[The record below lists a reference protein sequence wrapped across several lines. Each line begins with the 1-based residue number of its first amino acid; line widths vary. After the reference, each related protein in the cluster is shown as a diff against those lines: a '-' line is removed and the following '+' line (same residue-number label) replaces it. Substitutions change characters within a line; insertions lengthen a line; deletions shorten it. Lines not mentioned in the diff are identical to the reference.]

1 MMSCSCW
8 HDTLFVT
15 CIGCVFQYLQVRKWP
30 TRVYL
35 CVSWNFYRTFSESPV
50 IWIHEHMKRRSI
62 SKWPRA
68 HTMIWVELV
77 EREHL
82 FQNTCPGVKQ
92 VSHKKMKAV
101 LSSRGQKQNPEV
113 LKLVA
118 QSCILVLDITSDHIS
133 IYQYFC
139 IFLILYHHVLWFHNS
154 FGHAC
159 LNFALVCPF
168 FGGFLIS
175 QSSIGLVSSLEAGIH
190 HDPIGYVPRKA
201 AHPFTKKTCSW
212 LQMISVA
219 GCSLFENQGRCRCRE
234 TFLVAHGRLCR
245 NSYLLCV

>member
-50 IWIHEHMKRRSI
+50 IWIHEHVKRRSI

-101 LSSRGQKQNPEV
+101 LSTRGHKQNPEV

-133 IYQYFC
+133 VYQYF
-139 IFLILYHHVLWFHNS
+139 IYFLYFIIMFCDFTILSDMPAWTSRSFGLLMGLSHQPAQHWGSQLAQSVSNEMDWNGWRRDSSWSNWVCPPKGCTSFHN
-154 FGHAC
+154 FPA
-159 LNFALVCPF
+159 
-168 FGGFLIS
+168 
-175 QSSIGLVSSLEAGIH
+175 
-190 HDPIGYVPRKA
+190 
-201 AHPFTKKTCSW
+201 
-212 LQMISVA
+212 A
-219 GCSLFENQGRCRCRE
+219 GCRWSQ
-234 TFLVAHGRLCR
+234 
-245 NSYLLCV
+245 

>member
-8 HDTLFVT
+8 HDTLWHVLDVSSNIFKSGSGLPGCT
-15 CIGCVFQYLQVRKWP
+15 CVCPGISIGLFRSLQC
-30 TRVYL
+30 YEL
-35 CVSWNFYRTFSESPV
+35 
-50 IWIHEHMKRRSI
+50 WIHEHVKRRSI

-101 LSSRGQKQNPEV
+101 LSTRGQKQNPEV

-118 QSCILVLDITSDHIS
+118 QSCILVLDITSDHM
-133 IYQYFC
+133 YQYFY
-139 IFLILYHHVLWFHNS
+139 IFLILYHHVVWFHNS

-159 LNFALVCPF
+159 LNFALVWPAYGAF
-168 FGGFLIS
+168 
-175 QSSIGLVSSLEAGIH
+175 SSASPALG
-190 HDPIGYVPRKA
+190 
-201 AHPFTKKTCSW
+201 
-212 LQMISVA
+212 
-219 GCSLFENQGRCRCRE
+219 
-234 TFLVAHGRLCR
+234 
-245 NSYLLCV
+245 